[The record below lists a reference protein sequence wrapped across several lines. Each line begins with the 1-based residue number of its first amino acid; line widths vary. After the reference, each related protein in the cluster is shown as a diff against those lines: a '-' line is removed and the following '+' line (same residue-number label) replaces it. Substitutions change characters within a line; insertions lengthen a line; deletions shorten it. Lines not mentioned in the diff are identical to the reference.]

1 MDDGRMH
8 AWVEQGMIVPPPARR
23 RIDRGKL
30 NVLMLSY
37 EFPPLGGGGSRV
49 VHGLARELASLGHRI
64 DIVTMAFKGLPRHDV
79 QDGVVVHRVPCLRW
93 KEHVCTIPE
102 AGSYLPVALLKARA
116 LAQRRRFHIN
126 HAHFLLPDGFNATVL
141 KWQTGLPFIVTAHGS
156 DIPGYNPHR
165 LKMAH
170 RLLSP
175 VWRRTARAA
184 SRLVCPSRSLANLVA
199 RRDADLPMS
208 IIPYGFDAGR
218 YDYAAPRCQRILAVS
233 RLLRRKGVQTLL
245 RAVAGLE
252 LAHEIHIVGDGPDLP
267 VLRQL
272 AGSQRNRIVFHGW
285 LDNRSP
291 TLNDLY
297 ESSEIFV
304 LASERE
310 NFPVALMEAMAA
322 GLAIVTT
329 RGTGCAEVVG
339 DTALLVEPGD
349 PAQLRAALLALT
361 REPER
366 VRELGRAAR
375 RRIESEFSWRS
386 VADRYLGLYRQ
397 YGLRADADPR
407 SAA

>member
-1 MDDGRMH
+1 MCLRR
-8 AWVEQGMIVPPPARR
+8 EQGMVASGSS
-23 RIDRGKL
+23 RIDGRQL
-30 NVLMLSY
+30 DVLILCY

-64 DIVTMAFKGLPRHDV
+64 DIVTMGFKGLPRHDV
-79 QDGVVVHRVPCLRW
+79 QNGVIVHRVPCLRR
-93 KEHVCTIPE
+93 KEHACAIPE
-102 AGSYLPVALLKARA
+102 AASYLPAALLKARQ
-116 LAQRRRFHIN
+116 LAQQRKFHIN
-126 HAHFLLPDGFNATVL
+126 HAHFLLPDGFNATLL

-170 RLLSP
+170 RLLAP

-184 SRLVCPSRSLANLVA
+184 SHLVCPSRSLADLVA
-199 RRDADLPMS
+199 RRGVDLPMS
-208 IIPYGFDAGR
+208 IIPYGFDATR
-218 YDYAAPRCQRILAVS
+218 YDHAAARRKRILAVS

-245 RAVAGLE
+245 RAVAELK

-272 AGSQRNRIVFHGW
+272 AGNQCNRIIFHGW

-291 TLNDLY
+291 ALNELY

-304 LASERE
+304 LASEQE

-339 DTALLVEPGD
+339 NAGLLVEPGD
-349 PAQLRAALLALT
+349 PAQMRAALLALIGD
-361 REPER
+361 PER
-366 VRELGRAAR
+366 ARDLGRVAR
-375 RRIESEFSWRS
+375 QRIESEFSWCG
-386 VADRYLGLYRQ
+386 VAERYLRLYRQ
-397 YGLRADADPR
+397 YGRRADADPR
-407 SAA
+407 PAA